1 MLLKIDR
8 WTVPKIVYFQESGVK
23 AKSTE
28 YHKAGIA
35 KVIDQLHEDVVENDQ
50 KPRMTSVLLKQRTKN
65 CCQICI
71 HTKLRENFR

>member
-28 YHKAGIA
+28 YRKACIA
-35 KVIDQLHEDVVENDQ
+35 KVIDQLHEEVVEND
-50 KPRMTSVLLKQRTKN
+50 
-65 CCQICI
+65 
-71 HTKLRENFR
+71 